1 MTNDQIMFIEDEEL
15 RELYKISSEENLQ
28 KLTDGL
34 LHLQQQPKD
43 EVEATLEKLA
53 RIVHSLKGDSRIIG
67 VEDVVTLS
75 DRVEKI
81 LLSLKRQEMIL
92 TPEVSDR
99 LYQALDAI
107 GFLVYEAVTGEATGV
122 DTADILEQLMV
133 AVAQSKPP
141 EQELLEEVQ
150 LVITPQEL
158 VAQENQSTISTN
170 GLKDARSPVFPTDNS
185 NTPQTK
191 FSFIEDEELRDI
203 YQTTSEERLQT
214 LAAGI
219 LHLQKQPQDEATLQQ
234 LLREAHSLKGDS
246 RSLGVENVVTLTHQ
260 LEEILLGIKRQQM
273 SLTPQVSDRLYQ
285 ALDAIGFLVYEAV
298 TGEATGVNTAEI
310 LDNLV
315 GVVTPSTTPESL
327 PVLPELSP
335 LPTPISVKP
344 VIQDLPPPSL
354 GSSQPYH
361 IDTIR
366 VQTVHLDAL
375 ITHTEELTL
384 TKNAI
389 AHTATAIEEMTNLWE
404 EWKAF
409 YNQTKVAE
417 SSSLNIDPYTER
429 LEKTIYSLRNTIQEH
444 NTKLDIVT
452 GELREKIRTLR
463 LLPLS
468 TVFELLPRTVRDL
481 AKQQSKQVELMI
493 SGGEIT
499 TDKRILEEIKDPLMH
514 MIRNAID
521 HGIETPSEREKL
533 GKSPVATI
541 WLKGYQI
548 ANKIVIEIADDGR
561 GLNIEKIKQTAFKRG
576 LYSYKELETMT
587 PSQIHALILAPGF
600 STQSFIT
607 EISGRGI
614 GLDVVRT
621 NIERLKGNIEIESIP
636 TQGCTFR
643 IQLNTSLAINNV
655 LLFEVQGIVH
665 ALPIEFVQRTLFI
678 SPQQI
683 LIKKDCITINL
694 DEQSIVVANLADLL
708 ELYNSPAYTQVVK
721 FEQQNHTQQPCIL
734 IKVGEE
740 QFGLFV
746 DRLMQ
751 TQEVVIKPQTQLL
764 KRVRNVSGA
773 TVLGSGK
780 VCMILNPSD
789 LLKSL
794 HQQTTSVVSAKQR
807 KIVKTKPVIL
817 LVEDSIPV
825 RTQEKRLL
833 EKAGY
838 EVVIA
843 EDGLDGYNK
852 LQTRK
857 FDAIISDVEMP
868 NLDGL
873 SLTAKIRQHS
883 EYQTLP
889 IILVTTLASEADKTR
904 GADVG
909 ANAYIIKSNFNQ
921 DVLLEILGRLI

>member
-1 MTNDQIMFIEDEEL
+1 MFIEDEEL

-34 LHLQQQPKD
+34 LHLQQKPKD
-43 EVEATLEKLA
+43 EAEATLEKLA

-75 DRVEKI
+75 DQVEKI

-99 LYQALDAI
+99 LYQGLDAI
-107 GFLVYEAVTGEATGV
+107 GFLVYEAVTGEPTGV

-133 AVAQSKPP
+133 VVAESKLPK
-141 EQELLEEVQ
+141 QELLEQVQ
-150 LVITPQEL
+150 LVVTPQEL
-158 VAQENQSTISTN
+158 VAQENESRTSTN
-170 GLKDARSPVFPTDNS
+170 ELKDAPSLVYTANNS
-185 NTPQTK
+185 NTHQPQ
-191 FSFIEDEELRDI
+191 FSLIEDKELREI
-203 YQTTSEERLQT
+203 YQTTSEEHLQT

-260 LEEILLGIKRQQM
+260 LEDILLGIKRQEM
-273 SLTPQVSDRLYQ
+273 ILTPEVSDRLYQ
-285 ALDAIGFLVYEAV
+285 GLDAIGLLVYEAV

-310 LDNLV
+310 LNNLV

-327 PVLPELSP
+327 PILPELSP
-335 LPTPISVKP
+335 LPTPIAVKP
-344 VIQDLPPPSL
+344 VIQDFSLFSLPPQ
-354 GSSQPYH
+354 GATQPYH

-366 VQTVHLDAL
+366 VQTLHLDAL

-417 SSSLNIDPYTER
+417 SSSLNIDSYTER

-444 NTKLDIVT
+444 NTKLDFVT
-452 GELREKIRTLR
+452 GELRDKIRTLR

-481 AKQQSKQVELMI
+481 AKQQSKQVELII

-521 HGIETPSEREKL
+521 HGIETPGEREKL

-541 WLKGYQI
+541 WLKGYQM
-548 ANKIVIEIADDGR
+548 ANKIVIEVADDGR

-576 LYSYKELETMT
+576 LYSYKELENMT
-587 PSQIHALILAPGF
+587 PSQLHALILAPGF
-600 STQSFIT
+600 STQTFIT

-621 NIERLKGNIEIESIP
+621 SIERLKGNIEIASIP

-683 LIKKDCITINL
+683 LTNEYRTTINL
-694 DEQSIVVANLADLL
+694 DEQSILVANLADLL
-708 ELYNSPAYTQVVK
+708 ELYNSPAYAQFAK

-740 QFGLFV
+740 LFGLFV

-773 TVLGSGK
+773 TVLGSGE

-794 HQQTTSVVSAKQR
+794 HQQTTSLVSAKQR

-857 FDAIISDVEMP
+857 FDAMISDVEMP

-873 SLTAKIRQHS
+873 SLTAKIRQHP
-883 EYQTLP
+883 EYKTLP

>member
-1 MTNDQIMFIEDEEL
+1 MFIEDEEL

-34 LHLQQQPKD
+34 LHLQQQSKD
-43 EVEATLEKLA
+43 EAEATLERLA

-75 DRVEKI
+75 DQVEKI
-81 LLSLKRQEMIL
+81 LLSLKRQEIIL

-99 LYQALDAI
+99 LYLGLDAI

-133 AVAQSKPP
+133 AVAESEPPQP
-141 EQELLEEVQ
+141 EQLEQVQ
-150 LVITPQEL
+150 LAFTPQEL
-158 VAQENQSTISTN
+158 VAQENESTTN
-170 GLKDARSPVFPTDNS
+170 TNKLKDAPSPVDTANNS
-185 NTPQTK
+185 NSLQAK
-191 FSFIEDEELRDI
+191 FSLIEDEELRDI

-260 LEEILLGIKRQQM
+260 LEEILLGIKRQEM

-285 ALDAIGFLVYEAV
+285 GLDAIGLLVYEAV

-310 LDNLV
+310 LDNLM
-315 GVVTPSTTPESL
+315 GVVTPATTPESL

-335 LPTPISVKP
+335 LPAPISVKP
-344 VIQDLPPPSL
+344 VIQDLPPLP
-354 GSSQPYH
+354 GSNQPYH

-366 VQTVHLDAL
+366 VQTLHLDAL

-417 SSSLNIDPYTER
+417 SSSINIDSYTER

-468 TVFELLPRTVRDL
+468 TVFDLLYRTVREL

-541 WLKGYQI
+541 WLKGYQT
-548 ANKIVIEIADDGR
+548 ANKIVIEVADDGR
-561 GLNIEKIKQTAFKRG
+561 GLNTEKIKQTAFKRG
-576 LYSYKELETMT
+576 LYSYKELENMT
-587 PSQIHALILAPGF
+587 TSQIHALILAPGF

-621 NIERLKGNIEIESIP
+621 SIERLKGNIEIESIP

-655 LLFEVQGIVH
+655 LLFEVQGIIH
-665 ALPIEFVQRTLFI
+665 ALPVEFVQRTLFI
-678 SPQQI
+678 SPKQI
-683 LIKKDCITINL
+683 LTNENCTTINL
-694 DEQSIVVANLADLL
+694 DQQSILVANLADLL
-708 ELYNSPAYTQVVK
+708 ELSNSPVYAQVAKV
-721 FEQQNHTQQPCIL
+721 EPPNQTQQPCIL

-740 QFGLFV
+740 LFGLFV

-773 TVLGSGK
+773 TVLGSGE

-794 HQQTTSVVSAKQR
+794 HQQTTSLVAAKQN
-807 KIVKTKPVIL
+807 KTVNTKPVIL

-857 FDAIISDVEMP
+857 FDAIVSDVEMP

-873 SLTAKIRQHS
+873 SLTAKIREHS
-883 EYQTLP
+883 EYKTLP

-921 DVLLEILGRLI
+921 DVLLEVLGRLI

>member
-1 MTNDQIMFIEDEEL
+1 MFIEDEEL

-34 LHLQQQPKD
+34 LHLQQQSKD
-43 EVEATLEKLA
+43 EADATLERLA

-75 DRVEKI
+75 DQVEKI
-81 LLSLKRQEMIL
+81 LLSLKRQEIIL

-99 LYQALDAI
+99 LYLGLDAI

-133 AVAQSKPP
+133 AVAESEPP
-141 EQELLEEVQ
+141 QLEQLEQVQ
-150 LVITPQEL
+150 LAVTPQEL
-158 VAQENQSTISTN
+158 VVQENESTTN
-170 GLKDARSPVFPTDNS
+170 TNKLKDAPSPVDTANNS
-185 NTPQTK
+185 NSPQAK
-191 FSFIEDEELRDI
+191 FSLIEDEELRDI

-260 LEEILLGIKRQQM
+260 LEEILLGIKRQEM

-285 ALDAIGFLVYEAV
+285 GLDAIGLLVYEAV

-310 LDNLV
+310 LDNLI
-315 GVVTPSTTPESL
+315 GVVTPATTPESL

-335 LPTPISVKP
+335 LPAPISVKP
-344 VIQDLPPPSL
+344 VIQDLPPPP
-354 GSSQPYH
+354 GSNQPYH

-366 VQTVHLDAL
+366 VQTLHLDAL

-409 YNQTKVAE
+409 YNQTKVGQ
-417 SSSLNIDPYTER
+417 SSSINIDSYTER

-468 TVFELLPRTVRDL
+468 TVFDLLYRTVREL

-521 HGIETPSEREKL
+521 HGIETPGEREKL

-541 WLKGYQI
+541 WLKGYQT
-548 ANKIVIEIADDGR
+548 ANKIVIEVADDGR
-561 GLNIEKIKQTAFKRG
+561 GLNTEKIKQTAFKRG
-576 LYSYKELETMT
+576 LYSYKELENMT
-587 PSQIHALILAPGF
+587 TSQIHALILAPGF

-621 NIERLKGNIEIESIP
+621 SIERLKGNIEIESIP

-655 LLFEVQGIVH
+655 LLFEVQGIIH
-665 ALPIEFVQRTLFI
+665 ALPVEFVQRTLFI
-678 SPQQI
+678 SPKQI
-683 LIKKDCITINL
+683 LTNENFTTINL
-694 DEQSIVVANLADLL
+694 DQQSILVANLADLL
-708 ELYNSPAYTQVVK
+708 ELSNSPVYAQVAKV
-721 FEQQNHTQQPCIL
+721 EPQNQTQQPCIL

-740 QFGLFV
+740 LFGLFV

-773 TVLGSGK
+773 TVLGSGE

-794 HQQTTSVVSAKQR
+794 HQQTTSVVSAKQN
-807 KIVKTKPVIL
+807 KTVNTKPVIL

-857 FDAIISDVEMP
+857 FDAIVSDVEMP

-873 SLTAKIRQHS
+873 SLTAKIREHS
-883 EYQTLP
+883 EYKTLP

-921 DVLLEILGRLI
+921 DVLLEVLGRLI

>member
-1 MTNDQIMFIEDEEL
+1 MTNDQTMFIEDEEL

-34 LHLQQQPKD
+34 LYLQQQSKD
-43 EVEATLEKLA
+43 EAEATLEKLA

-75 DRVEKI
+75 DQVEKI

-99 LYQALDAI
+99 LYLGLDAI
-107 GFLVYEAVTGEATGV
+107 GLLVYEAVTGEATGV

-133 AVAQSKPP
+133 AVAESEPP
-141 EQELLEEVQ
+141 EPEQLEQVQ
-150 LVITPQEL
+150 LTVSTQVS
-158 VAQENQSTISTN
+158 VAQENQSPTSTN
-170 GLKDARSPVFPTDNS
+170 ELKDPPSPVYAANNS
-185 NTPQTK
+185 NSPQAK

-203 YQTTSEERLQT
+203 YQTTSEERLQN
-214 LAAGI
+214 LVAGI

-260 LEEILLGIKRQQM
+260 LEEILLGIKRQEM
-273 SLTPQVSDRLYQ
+273 ILTPQISDRLYQ
-285 ALDAIGFLVYEAV
+285 GLDAIGLLVYEAV
-298 TGEATGVNTAEI
+298 TGEVTGVNTVEI

-315 GVVTPSTTPESL
+315 GIVAPSTTPESL
-327 PVLPELSP
+327 PLLPELSP

-344 VIQDLPPPSL
+344 VIQDLPPPPL

-366 VQTVHLDAL
+366 VQTLHLDAL

-417 SSSLNIDPYTER
+417 SSSLNIDSYTER

-452 GELREKIRTLR
+452 GELRDKIRTLR

-468 TVFELLPRTVRDL
+468 TVFDLLPRTVRDL

-541 WLKGYQI
+541 WLKGYQM
-548 ANKIVIEIADDGR
+548 ANKIVIEVADDGR

-576 LYSYKELETMT
+576 LYSYKELENMT
-587 PSQIHALILAPGF
+587 PSQLHALILAPGF
-600 STQSFIT
+600 STQTFIT

-621 NIERLKGNIEIESIP
+621 SIERLKGNIEIESIP

-665 ALPIEFVQRTLFI
+665 ALPVEFVQRTLFI
-678 SPQQI
+678 SPKQI
-683 LIKKDCITINL
+683 LTNEDCTTINL
-694 DEQSIVVANLADLL
+694 DNQSILVANLADLL
-708 ELYNSPAYTQVVK
+708 ELSNSPAYAQAAK
-721 FEQQNHTQQPCIL
+721 FEPQNQTQQPCIL

-740 QFGLFV
+740 VFGLFV

-773 TVLGSGK
+773 TVLGSGE

-807 KIVKTKPVIL
+807 KRVKTKPVIL

-857 FDAIISDVEMP
+857 FDAMISDVEMP

-873 SLTAKIRQHS
+873 SLTAKIRQHP
-883 EYQTLP
+883 EYKTLP

-921 DVLLEILGRLI
+921 DVLLEILGRLV